1 MRIRGSHIVVV
12 VIAALGGLLLLVML
26 GPSSAREKDHDDFI
40 QEARKLQLS
49 KSGSSEVAG
58 DMPSVE
64 TEPGAGAQLALETTE
79 FDMGLISNSKTTT
92 KDLMVYNKGK
102 RDLKISTIK
111 TTCGCTVGTFNPKA
125 PRPGYNEDVVI
136 RPGEKLPMKVMLD
149 PFRVAGFYSHKTL
162 TIYSTDMTNPTQEV
176 EVYSHIEP
184 EYTLEPESLDFGT
197 IEMGTPAT
205 QKIRIRQASATP
217 VKIKDVEITARRKR
231 TEPRDV
237 HREALENQDPF
248 TLELKDVPASEW
260 KAPDRPEWD
269 VTVSLASSLPL
280 GTFQSQFY
288 ILSDVKRVPKFGYT
302 LKADVRTFFR
312 VEPPIIR
319 VRDKAT
325 PGQEKVA
332 TATILSEQPFT
343 LEGLSITGK
352 DLSVST
358 RPGDQPNTMFVDVNV
373 LATAEPSLKTETIS
387 MKVKSGEKSVDYSTR
402 VFVSVMK

>member
-12 VIAALGGLLLLVML
+12 VIAALGGLLLLVLL
-26 GPSSAREKDHDDFI
+26 GPSSAREKDTDDFI
-40 QEARKLQLS
+40 EEVRLRQEAAT
-49 KSGSSEVAG
+49 GSTSAG

-64 TEPGAGAQLALETTE
+64 TEPGAGAQLEVETTE
-79 FDMGLISNSKTTT
+79 FDMGVISNSKTTT

-125 PRPGYNEDVVI
+125 PRPGFNENVVI
-136 RPGEKLPMKVMLD
+136 PPGGKLPMKVMLD
-149 PFRVAGFYSHKTL
+149 PFRIAGFYSHKTL
-162 TIYSTDMTNPTQEV
+162 TIYSSDMANPTKEI

-184 EYTLEPESLDFGT
+184 EYTLEPETLDFGT
-197 IEMGTPAT
+197 VEMGAPAV
-205 QKIRIRQASATP
+205 KKVRIRQASATP

-231 TEPRDV
+231 AEPRDA
-237 HREALENQDPF
+237 HREALEKQDPF
-248 TLELKDVPASEW
+248 TLELKEVPASEW

-269 VTVSLASSLPL
+269 VTVSLAPSLPL
-280 GTFQSQFY
+280 GTLQSQFY

-312 VEPPIIR
+312 VEPPILR

-332 TATILSEQPFT
+332 TATILSELPFT

-373 LATAEPSLKTETIS
+373 LASAEPSLKTETIS